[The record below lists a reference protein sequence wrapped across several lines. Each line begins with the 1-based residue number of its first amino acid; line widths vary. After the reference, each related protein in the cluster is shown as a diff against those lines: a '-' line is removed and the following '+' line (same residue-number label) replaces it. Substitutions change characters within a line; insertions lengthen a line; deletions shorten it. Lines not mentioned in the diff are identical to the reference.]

1 MTFDNDGIRDPS
13 GKSFN
18 RIYISN
24 GDIPTLETIRLCG
37 AWPKKFEKH
46 CIKQSDSLTHWRR
59 STDHSKPTL
68 V

>member
-37 AWPKKFEKH
+37 A
-46 CIKQSDSLTHWRR
+46 
-59 STDHSKPTL
+59 
-68 V
+68 